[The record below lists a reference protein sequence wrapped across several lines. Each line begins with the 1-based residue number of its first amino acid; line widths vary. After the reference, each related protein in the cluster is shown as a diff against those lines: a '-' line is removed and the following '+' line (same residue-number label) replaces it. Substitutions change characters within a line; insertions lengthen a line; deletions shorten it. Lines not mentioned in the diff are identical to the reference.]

1 MKIQG
6 KVYPVAYTKTEDKI
20 SGAKNVWSIVQFI
33 IGSIDPDLISE
44 ESE

>member
-1 MKIQG
+1 M
-6 KVYPVAYTKTEDKI
+6 E

-44 ESE
+44 ETEENTEEWIDGTNEE